1 MNITLMEYNAFIN
14 YVKENIA
21 DYLED
26 VDVENI
32 CISQV
37 TKNNGVA
44 LDALNIVRRGE
55 EHYPIIYLNDYYQ
68 QYLETGSMED
78 LLEQLADV
86 YLSHLT
92 PAYAIPLDWQENFQ
106 SVRNQVVFRLINY
119 DRNKEQLAQCPYI
132 RVLDL
137 ALTYRI
143 LFNKDAL
150 GISTIMINQ
159 NMLERWRISEFD
171 LYNLAV
177 DNSRRLFPPKFEP
190 MEDVLRTMI
199 NDVNGLNRLN
209 PKGLEDELFLSIPE
223 HMLPEGIDLFVLS
236 NEQKLNGASAL
247 FYTDLVSD
255 FSKSVERDIY
265 ILPSSIHEVLLVP
278 ENSLVDPKQLRDIV
292 RDANQKVV
300 MKDEVLSD
308 NIYIYHRDTEDF
320 EIYQNS

>member
-1 MNITLMEYNAFIN
+1 MNITLMEYNTFIN

-26 VDVENI
+26 VDIENI
-32 CISQV
+32 YISQV

-44 LDALNIVRRGE
+44 LDALNIVRKGE
-55 EHYPIIYLNDYYQ
+55 EHYPMIYLNDYYQ

-78 LLEQLADV
+78 LLVQLSDI
-86 YLSHLT
+86 YLSHLN
-92 PAYAIPLDWQENFQ
+92 PAYMIPPDWPKNFQ

-119 DRNKEQLAQCPYI
+119 DRNKEQLSQCPYI
-132 RVLDL
+132 HVLDL

-150 GISTIMINQ
+150 GIATIMINQ
-159 NMLERWRISEFD
+159 DMLDQWQISEFD

-177 DNSRRLFPPKFEP
+177 DNSRRLFPPRLER

-199 NDVNGLNRLN
+199 NDVNGLNRMN
-209 PKGLEDELFLSIPE
+209 PQGMEDGLLSGIPE
-223 HMLPEGIDLFVLS
+223 RMMPEGIELFVLS
-236 NEQKLNGASAL
+236 NELKLNGASTL
-247 FYTDLVSD
+247 FYTDSISD
-255 FSKSVERDIY
+255 FSKSMDSDIY
-265 ILPSSIHEVLLVP
+265 ILPSSVHEVLLVP
-278 ENSLVDPKQLRDIV
+278 ENSLVDPEQLREIV
-292 RDANQKVV
+292 MDANQKVV

-308 NIYIYHRDTEDF
+308 NIYIYRRDTEEF